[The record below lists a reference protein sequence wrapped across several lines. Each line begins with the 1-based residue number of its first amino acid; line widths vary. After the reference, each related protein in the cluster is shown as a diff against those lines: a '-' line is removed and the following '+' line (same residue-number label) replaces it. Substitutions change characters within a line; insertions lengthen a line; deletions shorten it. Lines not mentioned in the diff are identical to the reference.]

1 MLNNNKLQAEDTPII
16 WNVNLSPEKKK
27 KKIPR
32 NAKKINIGEKGIR

>member
-27 KKIPR
+27 KR
-32 NAKKINIGEKGIR
+32 FQEMQKKLT

>member
-1 MLNNNKLQAEDTPII
+1 MLNNNKFQAEDTPII

-27 KKIPR
+27 KIPR